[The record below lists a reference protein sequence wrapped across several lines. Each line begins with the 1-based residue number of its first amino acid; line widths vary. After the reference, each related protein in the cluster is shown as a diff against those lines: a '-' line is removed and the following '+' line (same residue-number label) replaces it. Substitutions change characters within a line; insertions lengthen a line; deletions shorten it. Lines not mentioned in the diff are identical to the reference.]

1 MILICGID
9 RLPSR
14 TSDFLKTHRWMEKG
28 KWGPFVSHVL
38 YGGGGLGG
46 APLEHQKQRA
56 SIIHISTGSEPLIWP
71 DPLSGSDERRDLLRL
86 TALLNH
92 DVPLHRSKARHPEH
106 ASWQENYLGCSS
118 KSSRDPLNYSEDALV
133 LFTHLTLHLDDRRQR
148 WQCSLS
154 RVISGP
160 RYLPIRKICIL
171 AFIDPKDS
179 STTMTHGSKKIQ

>member
-1 MILICGID
+1 MFC
-9 RLPSR
+9 
-14 TSDFLKTHRWMEKG
+14 TA
-28 KWGPFVSHVL
+28 
-38 YGGGGLGG
+38 GGGLGG

-71 DPLSGSDERRDLLRL
+71 DALSGSDERRDLLRL

-106 ASWQENYLGCSS
+106 PSWQENYLGCSS

-171 AFIDPKDS
+171 AFIDPIACALKLAADAAPCAPRKPTPEHKGGS
-179 STTMTHGSKKIQ
+179 WDRAGSQYYKTALTSTRRSAVA

>member
-1 MILICGID
+1 
-9 RLPSR
+9 
-14 TSDFLKTHRWMEKG
+14 MENG

-71 DPLSGSDERRDLLRL
+71 DALSGSDERRDLLRL

-106 ASWQENYLGCSS
+106 PSWQENYLGCSS

-171 AFIDPKDS
+171 AFIDLAFGRWAIQESYEDPLQLCCKGPS
-179 STTMTHGSKKIQ
+179 EMSPFPGGGHSTGR

>member
-1 MILICGID
+1 M
-9 RLPSR
+9 
-14 TSDFLKTHRWMEKG
+14 
-28 KWGPFVSHVL
+28 SHVL

-71 DPLSGSDERRDLLRL
+71 DALSGSDERRDLLRL

-106 ASWQENYLGCSS
+106 PSWQENYLGCSS

-171 AFIDPKDS
+171 AFIDPRF
-179 STTMTHGSKKIQ
+179 